1 MSGIADLGGLS
12 TNSPQWHVPVV
23 SQGEAA
29 TSLTPPGHRHRLPQT
44 HRPARQALTPEEPEA
59 LEPPP
64 SVVAA
69 EIGRE
74 IVRLVPHWYSAE
86 CGPNQYGI
94 PIGTHTPHF
103 YNHCEL
109 TPNQSALLEKI
120 SEKTR
125 ELPLEYFTQMP
136 GLIDVLL
143 ESIAIEW
150 LRIHSSAVDW
160 TKIIKYLEAL
170 ARRTYENVPVGL
182 NLIIRPGRGGRT
194 SRKLD
199 SRSSWIGWPRSRLPI
214 LPWIPSFA

>member
-1 MSGIADLGGLS
+1 ME
-12 TNSPQWHVPVV
+12 T
-23 SQGEAA
+23 
-29 TSLTPPGHRHRLPQT
+29 
-44 HRPARQALTPEEPEA
+44 
-59 LEPPP
+59 PP

-74 IVRLVPHWYSAE
+74 IVRLVPHWYRHE

-94 PIGTHTPHF
+94 PIGTHTAHF

-109 TPNQSALLEKI
+109 TPNQSTLLEKI

-182 NLIIRPGRGGRT
+182 NLIIRPGRGTQDITEPRFQKFLDRLASFPLTYFAVDSELRLIEYGEVDWAQLESTLVQVPPRRLAPHLWHHGGR
-194 SRKLD
+194 
-199 SRSSWIGWPRSRLPI
+199 
-214 LPWIPSFA
+214 